1 MKGLAVTLALCLGA
15 ATAQAAE
22 SEGYPTAARV
32 DYVLGCMSA
41 NSMTQ
46 EMMTKCSCSIDRI
59 AAEIPYNDYVELE
72 TVRRMQ
78 DVGGERG
85 GVLRN
90 TGWVRDLQER
100 FRLAQVQA
108 DLECFH

>member
-32 DYVLGCMSA
+32 DYVLG
-41 NSMTQ
+41 
-46 EMMTKCSCSIDRI
+46 CSCSIDRI

>member
-59 AAEIPYNDYVELE
+59 AAEIHYVELE